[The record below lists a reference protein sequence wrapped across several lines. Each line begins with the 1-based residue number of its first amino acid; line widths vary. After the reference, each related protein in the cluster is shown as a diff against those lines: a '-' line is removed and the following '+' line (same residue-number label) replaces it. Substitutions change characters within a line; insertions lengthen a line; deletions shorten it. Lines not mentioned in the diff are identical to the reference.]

1 MFDKIL
7 PRKTFVKGSRLLA
20 GLWHCKI
27 SCLAK
32 LLFQRVSLG
41 LYQRNID
48 NKGVDD
54 KKVNVR
60 AVKQL
65 KSPLRE
71 RRKCLE
77 SILLSVCAKE
87 TKMPNKKR
95 ENKRK
100 SKVARFRSGRT
111 HTRIDYGQT
120 NMWTVVAHIQP
131 ELFSCSLTRKE
142 IVYYLFTK
150 YFRFFDGLCTSL
162 KFRVRTDDGL
172 R

>member
-120 NMWTVVAHIQP
+120 KNVDGRRPHPTGTLLVLTDQKRNRILSFYQVFP
-131 ELFSCSLTRKE
+131 LFRWFMHFSE
-142 IVYYLFTK
+142 V
-150 YFRFFDGLCTSL
+150 
-162 KFRVRTDDGL
+162 
-172 R
+172 